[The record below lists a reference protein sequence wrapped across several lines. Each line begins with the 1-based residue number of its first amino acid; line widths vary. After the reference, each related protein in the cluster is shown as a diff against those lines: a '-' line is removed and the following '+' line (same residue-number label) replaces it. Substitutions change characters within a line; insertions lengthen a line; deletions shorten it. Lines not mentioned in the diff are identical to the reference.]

1 VGVGGGV
8 GVNVGVGVA
17 VGGAVSQG
25 HGSVVDSV
33 TTVNVAS
40 ESPTLH
46 ADRLNVSAAPT
57 TAQTA

>member
-1 VGVGGGV
+1 VGVGVV
-8 GVNVGVGVA
+8 GVTVGVGVA

-40 ESPTLH
+40 EPGWQ
-46 ADRLNVSAAPT
+46 ADRPTVSAAPAI